1 MPAAMPF
8 GTLWLPCVVSAIAVF
23 IASAVAHMVLKHHK
37 ADYRGLPNED
47 AFAEPM
53 GKMGLTPG
61 IYMHP
66 YCPDPGKMK
75 EPAVQARYVKG
86 PVALISVLPSGA
98 PNMGKH
104 LGLWFGFCLFV
115 SFLVAYIARHT
126 LPLETPPLKIWQ
138 ITGAVAFAGYALGDL
153 QDMIW
158 KGQPVGNTVRGM
170 IDAAIYAVLTGLVF
184 RLLWP

>member
-8 GTLWLPCVVSAIAVF
+8 GTLWLPCIVSAIAVF
-23 IASAVAHMVLKHHK
+23 MASAIAHMVLKHHR

-61 IYMHP
+61 LYMHP
-66 YCPDPGKMK
+66 HCPDMSKMK
-75 EPAVQARYVKG
+75 DPAVQARFEKG
-86 PVALISVLPSGA
+86 PVAVISVLPSGG
-98 PNMGKH
+98 PKMGKH
-104 LGLWFGFCLFV
+104 LGLWFGFCLLV
-115 SFLVAYIARHT
+115 SFLAAYIARHT
-126 LPLETPPLKIWQ
+126 LPLETAGLKIMQ

-153 QDMIW
+153 QDLIW
-158 KGQPVGNTVRGM
+158 KGQPVANTLRGM
-170 IDAAIYAVLTGLVF
+170 IDATVYAVLTGLVF